1 MKKKQQKKTKASH
14 VIQAFLNVWSEFRD
28 KILPGGRKICLKIIK
43 ILSNKTKIPFLTKKI
58 YGVSAPTSGKKLIL
72 MKF

>member
-1 MKKKQQKKTKASH
+1 MKKKLKPKASH
-14 VIQAFLNVWSEFRD
+14 VIQAFNVWSGFQDR
-28 KILPGGRKICLKIIK
+28 ILPGGRRICLKIIK

-58 YGVSAPTSGKKLIL
+58 YGGFAPTSCKKLIL